1 MSQEYLVIQATP
13 KTFKDLDHVKSTQEP
28 PLKRLTTEQLKLQK
42 ETNAVD

>member
-13 KTFKDLDHVKSTQEP
+13 KTFKDLGHVKRTQEP